1 MNSTLIVARREF
13 RSNFDSPIGYV
24 VIALSLLGVGA
35 FFFRDYWTL
44 NRASM
49 GPLFTWLPWAFT
61 FFVIPAITM
70 RLFSEEK
77 RTGTIELLIT
87 MPVRD
92 REVVIG
98 KYLATLALIG
108 VLLALTLTY
117 PLLIGRL
124 GNLDGYPIAAGYLGM
139 MLHASAGIAIGLF
152 FSSVTENQIIAFM
165 ITSVVLLG
173 LFAVDY
179 LGAAVGG
186 ILGDIFAFISFQRR
200 LAPFGRG
207 LIDLRHVVYF
217 LSITAFFL
225 MLTTRQLE
233 SRKWK

>member
-35 FFFRDYWTL
+35 FFFRDYWTI
-44 NRASM
+44 NRATLY
-49 GPLFTWLPWAFT
+49 PLFTWLPWAFT
-61 FFVIPAITM
+61 FFVIPSVTM

-92 REVVIG
+92 REVVLG
-98 KYLATLALIG
+98 KFLATLALIG

-124 GNLDGYPIAAGYLGM
+124 GALDTWPVAAGYLGM
-139 MLHASAGIAIGLF
+139 MLHASAAIAIGLF

-165 ITSVVLLG
+165 LTAVVLLG
-173 LFAVDY
+173 LFAIDY

-186 ILGDIFAFISFQRR
+186 VFGDIFAFISFQRR

-217 LSITAFFL
+217 LSVTAFFL